1 MGTYIVLVHFT
12 EQGIR
17 NVKQIRE
24 RAKAAVS
31 AAEALKVAVK
41 GIYWTMG
48 RYDAVVIA
56 DAPNDET
63 LAAWVL
69 GLGSLGNV
77 RTETLRAFSS
87 DEMQRI
93 LSAIP

>member
-1 MGTYIVLVHFT
+1 MVTYILLVHFT
-12 EQGIR
+12 DQGIR

-31 AAEALKVAVK
+31 AGEALDVGVK

-56 DAPNDET
+56 DAPNDEA
-63 LAAWVL
+63 LNAWVL

-93 LSAIP
+93 LAAIP